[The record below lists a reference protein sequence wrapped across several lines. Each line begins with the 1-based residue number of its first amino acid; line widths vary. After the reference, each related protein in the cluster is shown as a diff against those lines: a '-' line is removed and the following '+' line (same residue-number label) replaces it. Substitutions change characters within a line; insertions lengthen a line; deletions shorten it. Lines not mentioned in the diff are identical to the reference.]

1 MQNKEQKFLE
11 IINGVLTKNSY
22 IGDDCAF
29 LKDFNLVVTQDT
41 LIEGVHF
48 DLTTITPKCLGRKA
62 LLVNISDVLA
72 SGAKPKYL
80 TVSLSGELNEEFVE
94 EFYAGANEIC
104 NEFDVEIIGGDLTG
118 GEKIAV
124 SICALG
130 DAAGRQISSRSN
142 AHLGYIVAVRGIFG
156 ANVLSNYTLEPQLH
170 PCTAEIISTKCQ
182 KPYALMDS
190 SDSLYDCL
198 EQISRLSGVSMMV
211 DFEKIPSAEETE
223 GVEDSGENFKTTLF
237 GGEDYSLVGCFDPGD
252 FEILQNCGAELI
264 QIGTVAAGTGTQG
277 SVFVDGKKIEE
288 DFTYVHKF

>member
-11 IINGVLTKNSY
+11 IINGTLTKNSY

-29 LKDFNLVVTQDT
+29 LKDFSLVVTQDT

-48 DLTTITPKCLGRKA
+48 DLTTITSKQLGRKA

-80 TVSLSGELNEEFVE
+80 TVSLSGALNEELVK
-94 EFYAGANEIC
+94 EFYAGADEIC

-118 GEKIAV
+118 GEKIVV
-124 SICALG
+124 SVCALG

-142 AHLGYIVAVRGIFG
+142 ARMGYIIAVCGVFG
-156 ANVLSNYTLEPQLH
+156 ANMLSNYTLEPQLH
-170 PCTAEIISTKCQ
+170 PRTAEIISTKCQ

-190 SDSLYDCL
+190 SDSLYNCL

-211 DFEKIPSAEETE
+211 DFKKIPGTKGIRE
-223 GVEDSGENFKTTLF
+223 SGDDFKTTLF
-237 GGEDYSLVGCFDPGD
+237 GGEDYALVGCFDPDD
-252 FEILQNCGAELI
+252 FKTLQNCDAKLV
-264 QIGTVAAGTGTQG
+264 QIGTIVVGTNTQG

-288 DFTYVHKF
+288 DFTYAHKF